1 MEQAKKYIC
10 ACAITIIIVLTT
22 LLSFNIHSKN
32 SIERKWKD
40 AMENVKSYSEQISN
54 SENKNRAFK
63 VTINQLKCSKDS
75 IFKELNNTRNELS
88 IKDSKLRN
96 LQCISSEFTKA
107 DTITLPDTVFNDTQ
121 IDIDT
126 LLSDEWYSM
135 KVKMKY
141 PSTVIVKPEFRSIK
155 HIIVSTRRE
164 TVNPPKKF
172 FLLRWFQKKQTILNV
187 DVIEKN
193 PYVQNQNS
201 RYVEIVK

>member
-1 MEQAKKYIC
+1 MNHTKKYIC
-10 ACAITIIIVLTT
+10 ACAITIIIALAA
-22 LLSFNIHSKN
+22 LLSSNIHNKN
-32 SIERKWKD
+32 NIERKWKD
-40 AMENVKSYSEQISN
+40 AMENIKSYSEQFNN

-63 VTINQLKCSKDS
+63 VTINQLKYSKDS
-75 IFKELNNTRNELS
+75 IFKELNNTRKELT

-96 LQCISSEFTKA
+96 LQYISSEFTKT
-107 DTITLPDTVFNDTQ
+107 DTITLTDTIFRSNQ

-126 LLSDEWYSM
+126 LLSDKWYSM
-135 KVKMKY
+135 NVKMRY
-141 PSTVIVKPEFRSIK
+141 PSTVIVKPEFKSIK